1 MNTQNSEK
9 KKINWFKTIRPIALV
24 LVLVML
30 LTYATYSWMK
40 RDWTPTVHEE
50 NIQIVAGSSLV
61 FLFNGE
67 QRDKN
72 VSVSELV
79 PELDEFVFKSVSNYS
94 GNSDD
99 FFTLQYSPK
108 GKFFDKFKHVS
119 IEEISN
125 SSDKSDLDEGS
136 NYQTDTRIEYTLLG
150 KKHGYI
156 ELTFAVKAPT
166 GSSKHVMLDPS
177 SCIKAAMVQSEIDVN
192 SDGKVDK
199 DDKTLSPTGQVAVEA
214 MRISVTVP
222 ETATTTKTIVFVP
235 KAGNSAQVHK
245 GINNEKD
252 SNGKYIADGVARYED
267 NTNDNIDNPSELTTK
282 IGQKDLILQNNDV
295 KTLLNPSEKT
305 GYDANITED
314 DYYLFTL
321 ENDEP
326 KQVIVRIWLEGED
339 EKCVDDLILGGEL
352 DILIKLGAV
361 DC

>member
-9 KKINWFKTIRPIALV
+9 KKINWFRAIRPIALV

-40 RDWTPTVHEE
+40 RDWTPAVHEE

-79 PELDEFVFKSVSNYS
+79 PELKDFVFKSVSNYS
-94 GNSDD
+94 GKSDD
-99 FFTLQYSPK
+99 FFALQYSPK
-108 GKFFDKFKHVS
+108 GKFFDKFKHIS
-119 IEEISN
+119 ISEITDSTDDSN
-125 SSDKSDLDEGS
+125 LNDE
-136 NYQTDTRIEYTLLG
+136 NYQTDTRIDYTMLG

-177 SCIKAAMVQSEIDVN
+177 SCIKASMVQSTTDVN
-192 SDGKVDK
+192 GDTKVDAN
-199 DDKTLSPTGQVAVEA
+199 DKVVSTTGQTAVEA
-214 MRISVTVP
+214 MRVSITVP
-222 ETATTTKTIVFVP
+222 ETETTTKTIVFVP
-235 KAGNSAQVHK
+235 KSDGLAQVHK
-245 GINNEKD
+245 GINNEVD
-252 SNGKYIADGVARYED
+252 SDGKYIADGVDRYED
-267 NTNDNIDNPSELTTK
+267 KTEDNVNNPSELTTK
-282 IGQKDLILQNNDV
+282 IGQKDLILQNNDT
-295 KTLLNPSEKT
+295 KTLFGEGEKV
-305 GYDANITED
+305 GYTSTVTDD

-321 ENDEP
+321 EDDVP

-339 EKCVDDLILGGEL
+339 EKCTDDLILGGEL
-352 DILIKLGAV
+352 DILVKLGAV